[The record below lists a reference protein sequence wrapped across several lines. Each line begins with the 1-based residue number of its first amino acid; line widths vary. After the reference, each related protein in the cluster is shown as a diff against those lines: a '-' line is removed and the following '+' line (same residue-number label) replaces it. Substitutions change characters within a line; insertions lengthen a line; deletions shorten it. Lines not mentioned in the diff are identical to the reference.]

1 MVRNV
6 VENNIITLIALC
18 EILFCIIDDVI
29 RAERSDK
36 IDIPCAANTGHICAV
51 RLRNLHSECAD
62 TSRRT
67 IDQYFLAGLKVL
79 INGASGGVGT
89 FRSEEHTSELQSPMY
104 LVCRLLLE
112 KKNNKEKNLITAHKQ
127 LRDPQPPPYTTSAL
141 QK

>member
-67 IDQYFLAGLKVL
+67 IDQYFLAGLNFPFVA
-79 INGASGGVGT
+79 NS
-89 FRSEEHTSELQSPMY
+89 LQRGETGY
-104 LVCRLLLE
+104 VCRARLVKRVVCRFVPSE
-112 KKNNKEKNLITAHKQ
+112 
-127 LRDPQPPPYTTSAL
+127 AL
-141 QK
+141 FW